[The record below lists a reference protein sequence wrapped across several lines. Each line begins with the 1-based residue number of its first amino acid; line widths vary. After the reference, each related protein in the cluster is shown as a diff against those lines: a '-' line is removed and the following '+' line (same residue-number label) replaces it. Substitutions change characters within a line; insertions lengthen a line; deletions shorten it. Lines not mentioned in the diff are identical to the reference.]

1 MTQLDRFAGA
11 FLDAAP
17 DAFIG
22 VDDRGQIVL
31 ANKRAEKLLG
41 YRREELWGKE
51 LEGLITDRGLL
62 TDELQDKGKR
72 STEGDAVELAAHRR
86 DGSVVPVEVTL
97 TTLAV
102 DQRPF
107 TILVLRDLTDRR
119 RLEAHL
125 LYLSTH
131 DTLTGLSNRGAFD
144 LALARLDACGPH
156 PIGVLMI
163 AVEGLKQINDQ
174 RGHSGGDGL
183 LKRVAQVLRSTFR
196 SNDVVARIGG
206 VEFAVMAPAHDL
218 EAMESLAQRLISALT
233 VHNRETVD
241 VALSL
246 SVGTSV
252 AEAGTPVIAAL
263 QRADAKLNAM
273 KRGRAELDPHS
284 GPLPKRL
291 VK

>member
-22 VDDRGQIVL
+22 VDDQGQIVL
-31 ANKRAEKLLG
+31 ANTRAENLLG
-41 YRREELWGKE
+41 YRREELWGKD
-51 LEGLITDRGLL
+51 LEGLITDRRLL
-62 TDELQDKGKR
+62 TDELKDNGKR
-72 STEGDAVELAAHRR
+72 STEGAHAVELAAHRR

-97 TTLAV
+97 TRVAV

-131 DTLTGLSNRGAFD
+131 DTLTGLANRGAFD

-156 PIGVLMI
+156 PIGVLM
-163 AVEGLKQINDQ
+163 VDVDGLRQINDQ
-174 RGHSGGDGL
+174 RGHAGGDGL
-183 LKRVAQVLRSTFR
+183 LRRVAQVLRSTFR
-196 SNDVVARIGG
+196 TDDVVARIGG
-206 VEFAVMAPAHDL
+206 DEFAVMAPAHDL
-218 EAMESLAQRLISALT
+218 HAMESLAQRLINALT
-233 VHNRETVD
+233 IHNRETVD
-241 VALSL
+241 VALCL

-252 AEAGTPVIAAL
+252 AEPGTPVIAAL

-273 KRGRAELDPHS
+273 KRARS
-284 GPLPKRL
+284 
-291 VK
+291 